1 MEIPYT
7 VNPRRDTGLFNA
19 KVGIWL
25 FLASEVMLFG
35 GLFSAYIFLR
45 TGVREGVD
53 IPWPNGLD
61 VHGWMYWIGFI
72 NTLILIA
79 SSVFVVMAWAQLKLR
94 NYGKYQ
100 LYMAG
105 VLICSALFMVNKGY
119 EYNSKLNHHFGIYLT
134 DGTLLDGALVKDE
147 KHGIKGDEIVF
158 QADEV
163 DFALVGTGVFGKAD
177 PYFLDFAENKDLTYD
192 IQLFKAESADGKLEF
207 VEGEMKSGLSAD
219 LIPGVL
225 DVHIA
230 ELEKAAAADAVERK
244 KALKQ
249 KIREAEGAAKIALQ
263 RELAL
268 LRPIKIPGKVVGKPS
283 EPANYVFK
291 RKEILGGKPGKESI
305 AFFRG
310 NGLRGTL
317 VDDTVDI
324 EVHTID
330 LQMVAVDTESMAW
343 GNDIWSHGEGEAMKE
358 GYLHHKAEAEEH
370 YREFIQQGYF
380 PADKIYRWHHAHAAH
395 SKAETGGED
404 SHSEYSVVSVP
415 GDQVRRMGNH
425 GPKFGPYYAI
435 YFTMTAL
442 HGLHVVG
449 GAIVLGYFL
458 FFGRKL
464 YKKNPEHLA
473 NRVEVGGLFWH
484 FVDLVWIF
492 LFPLYYLL

>member
-35 GLFSAYIFLR
+35 GLFSAYVFLR

-53 IPWPNGLD
+53 LPWPDGLH

-72 NTLILIA
+72 NTIILIA

-100 LYMAG
+100 LYMSM
-105 VLICSALFMVNKGY
+105 VLICSVLFMVNKGF
-119 EYNSKLNHHFGIYLT
+119 EYNSKLNHHFGVFLT
-134 DGTLLDGALVKDE
+134 DGTLLDGKLVPDE
-147 KHGIKGDEIVF
+147 KYGIKGDEIMF

-163 DFALVGTGVFGKAD
+163 DFALVGTGILDKPD
-177 PYFLDFAENKDLTYD
+177 PYFLDFAENKELTYD
-192 IQLFKAESADGKLEF
+192 LQLLKAETEGETLKF
-207 VEGEMKSGLSAD
+207 VDGEMKTGLTASM
-219 LIPGVL
+219 IPEVL
-225 DVHIA
+225 AVHLA
-230 ELEKAAAADAVERK
+230 ELEKEAKANAVVRRKSLKER
-244 KALKQ
+244 
-249 KIREAEGAAKIALQ
+249 IREAEGKEKIALK
-263 RELAL
+263 RELSL
-268 LRPIKIPGKVVGKPS
+268 LRPVNVPGKIVGKPS
-283 EPANYVFK
+283 EPANFIFK
-291 RKEILGGKPGKESI
+291 RKEILGGRPGKDSI

-310 NGLRGTL
+310 NGLRGEL
-317 VDDTVDI
+317 IDDTIDV
-324 EVHTID
+324 EVHTVD
-330 LQMVAVDTESMAW
+330 LQMVPIDTDSMAW
-343 GNDIWSHGEGEAMKE
+343 NNDIWTQGEGEAMKE
-358 GYLHHKAEAEEH
+358 GYLHHKAEKEEY
-370 YREFIQQGYF
+370 YRKYIDDGFF
-380 PADKIYRWHHAHAAH
+380 PANKIYRWPHAHPAG
-395 SKAETGGED
+395 SKAEHGGEASGAD
-404 SHSEYSVVSVP
+404 YAVVSVP
-415 GDQVRRMGNH
+415 GDQVRRTGSH

-492 LFPLYYLL
+492 LFPLFYLM